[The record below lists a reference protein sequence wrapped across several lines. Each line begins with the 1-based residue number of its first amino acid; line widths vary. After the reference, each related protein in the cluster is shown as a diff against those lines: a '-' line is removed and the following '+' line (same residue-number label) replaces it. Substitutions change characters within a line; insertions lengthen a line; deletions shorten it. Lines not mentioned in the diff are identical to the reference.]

1 MSPINPN
8 QTFRVESSNF
18 ETQNVGS
25 SIKNKTKSW
34 TCEAFAKR
42 SRKRVHMSFY
52 RLGCFIQQHYI
63 GVFILAVSVLC
74 MFLFGLK
81 DMTQEHDI
89 QKMWIE
95 TGGRLQEELAYTED
109 FWGKYGYGSELQ
121 VIIQVKNEKLT
132 NLLHP
137 DALLEHLEILK
148 KVKNMRINKYYS
160 DWSLE
165 DFCFKYD
172 VPFIV
177 SRDIYMQI
185 KKLIPC
191 VIMTPLDCFWEGS
204 LIAST
209 DTKYNEFSWTKD
221 SPIEYL
227 NYIKDFTFLQDDFN
241 QSVKFMKKAG
251 IHNGYLGK
259 PCLNQNNQKCLKH
272 QKRKEENLGLH
283 LSKGCYG
290 IAENYM
296 HWPKEMIVSGLTTD
310 SVGHRADALQ
320 SVIQIFDAPTFYKSA
335 LDNQHYNDELKMKL
349 RSIEGGFTLEA
360 AEHILRDWKIE
371 YTKLINSELVKS
383 SMKYSFLAFSTS
395 SFTELVDEMT
405 SLNKKNLIIAGSIVA
420 AYAFVSLKRWT
431 KGVYSYG
438 SVGLVGVILGCLSV
452 ASGLGLS
459 SIAKMKLTA
468 VSAQVLPFLTIG
480 FGMDN
485 MFLLVRTYIFV
496 CDAGIEDKRIIGM
509 CLGEC
514 GLSITINSVA
524 IICGLL
530 STSVIQITT
539 LQTFIYQAVFIMV
552 VFWFAVIMIFS
563 SILALDVERLKMKR
577 YDLFCCL
584 EVINDSDEEP
594 PKCLENQYKNKVV
607 NFKNQPFVV
616 GNSFMSEKPNKTNI
630 TRSHRHFNVSQKMF
644 QSGKKLQKLEP
655 SSIEVL
661 LKKFSITYFAQN
673 YFGEWVTEIQVKIVV
688 MFVCCIQLFIAG
700 YGTAKVQQG
709 LDLGEM
715 VPRESPQ
722 HRFLSARQ
730 KYFSFYQVHV
740 VTKGKLN
747 GKIFDYSNNQGLL
760 TEFYARIK
768 KLSFVMGNNN
778 DEEPTFWLPIYR
790 NWLQGLENMFLD
802 EWALGWINHSC
813 MPQCEK
819 ASEEAKIAYTLLSTT
834 FKDNFPFVQNFT
846 PGILV
851 KDDVIDASY
860 FYCGLSFWYWND
872 MLGVHKSQ
880 IGLKPEPLKPSF
892 TDSMASDI
900 CKFNPEFMAIPVQVG
915 NLVKTEDYVTL
926 IKEFRDL
933 CDEFRVLGLPSYPMG
948 DPFTYWEQFIYL
960 KKYLCIALMITLSS
974 LWIVLVLTFM
984 NIRATFIVIFVVGL
998 MFFELYGFIGLLG
1011 LQLNAMTTVILI
1023 MSIGV
1028 GVSNSVHT
1036 LTAFLNTPGDRHERV
1051 RGALEITMSSICD
1064 NYVSLFLMLVLLSTS
1079 PFDFVIRYFFRLLLC
1094 LQCTVMFNSLFVLPT
1109 ILSFFGPCPEVQ
1121 NRSIRPTLNPAYHIP
1136 ISVEI
1141 NTHYSSSTPSWKSI
1155 RQFYRRKTLTPIPE
1169 VSERSSSAGTEFSL
1183 DGITRTPTPF
1193 SPSRPCSSI
1202 EESCDEHFNNPVETT
1217 LSSFGS
1223 NHTDAW
1229 HHLPKL
1235 NNNENEA
1242 FNVVGINIPTKSNQF
1257 SQRSNE
1263 ENRES
1268 NVHNS
1273 NRRFSF
1279 SKKKEKD
1286 LNDIQ
1291 KTHNKKNVKSPS
1303 YDDENSYRVINV
1315 QSNTFSTSIKATFS
1329 FDIHTRCIDDGMARI
1344 E

>member
-1 MSPINPN
+1 
-8 QTFRVESSNF
+8 
-18 ETQNVGS
+18 
-25 SIKNKTKSW
+25 
-34 TCEAFAKR
+34 
-42 SRKRVHMSFY
+42 MSFY

-209 DTKYNEFSWTKD
+209 DTKYDEFSWTKD

-227 NYIKDFTFLQDDFN
+227 NYIKDLTFLQDDFN

-539 LQTFIYQAVFIMV
+539 LQTFVYQAVFIMV

-584 EVINDSDEEP
+584 EVIDDSDEEP
-594 PKCLENQYKNKVV
+594 PKYLENQYKNKVV
-607 NFKNQPFVV
+607 NSKNQPFIV
-616 GNSFMSEKPNKTNI
+616 GNSFVSEKLNKANI

-688 MFVCCIQLFIAG
+688 MFVCCFQLFIAG

-760 TEFYARIK
+760 TEFYARIN

-790 NWLQGLENMFLD
+790 NWLQDLENMFLD
-802 EWALGWINHSC
+802 EWGLGWINHSC

-819 ASEEAKIAYTLLSTT
+819 ASEEAKIVYTLLSTSL
-834 FKDNFPFVQNFT
+834 KDNFPFVQNFT

-851 KDDVIDASY
+851 KDGVIDVSY

-892 TDSMASDI
+892 TDSMTSGG

-1064 NYVSLFLMLVLLSTS
+1064 NYVSLLLMLVLLSTS

-1109 ILSFFGPCPEVQ
+1109 VLSFFGPCPEVQ

-1169 VSERSSSAGTEFSL
+1169 VSERSSSAGTTEISL

-1202 EESCDEHFNNPVETT
+1202 EESCDEHINNPVETT

-1223 NHTDAW
+1223 NHTKAW
-1229 HHLPKL
+1229 HHLPEL
-1235 NNNENEA
+1235 NNNENSEA
-1242 FNVVGINIPTKSNQF
+1242 FNVIGINIPTKSNQF

-1263 ENRES
+1263 ESRES
-1268 NVHNS
+1268 KVHNS

-1291 KTHNKKNVKSPS
+1291 KTYNKKNVKIPS

-1315 QSNTFSTSIKATFS
+1315 QSSNTFSTSIKATFS